1 MNYDGTLLLVSH
13 DRAFLDNVV
22 TSVFV
27 LDGSGDVDEF
37 VGGYTD
43 WMSHVKQ
50 AKQDKPAVVVKKT
63 EDMSKQEKP
72 AAAKKK
78 KLSFKD
84 QQELNKLP
92 EIIDELEAK
101 QAALTQQISSS
112 AFYKKDP
119 LAIAKTL
126 DELKEI
132 EAKLEQ
138 IYARWN
144 ELEALAEE
152 SAG

>member
-1 MNYDGTLLLVSH
+1 ME
-13 DRAFLDNVV
+13 A
-22 TSVFV
+22 
-27 LDGSGDVDEF
+27 
-37 VGGYTD
+37 
-43 WMSHVKQ
+43 
-50 AKQDKPAVVVKKT
+50 P
-63 EDMSKQEKP
+63 KQEKP

-78 KLSFKD
+78 KLSFKE

-92 EIIDELEAK
+92 EMIDELETK
-101 QAALTQQISSS
+101 QATLTQQISSS

-126 DELKEI
+126 DELKAI

-138 IYARWN
+138 VYARWN
-144 ELEALAEE
+144 ELEALTEE

>member
-1 MNYDGTLLLVSH
+1 MGY
-13 DRAFLDNVV
+13 V
-22 TSVFV
+22 T
-27 LDGSGDVDEF
+27 
-37 VGGYTD
+37 
-43 WMSHVKQ
+43 Q
-50 AKQDKPAVVVKKT
+50 AKQDKPAAVVKKK
-63 EDMSKQEKP
+63 EDGVSQEKP
-72 AAAKKK
+72 AVAKKK

-101 QAALTQQISSS
+101 QAALTQQTGSS

-126 DELKEI
+126 DELKAI

-138 IYARWN
+138 VYARWN
-144 ELEALAEE
+144 ELEALAGE
-152 SAG
+152 GVG

>member
-1 MNYDGTLLLVSH
+1 
-13 DRAFLDNVV
+13 V

-27 LDGSGDVDEF
+27 LDGSGAVDEF

-43 WMSHVKQ
+43 WINHVKQ
-50 AKQDKPAVVVKKT
+50 TEQAKPATVVKQT
-63 EDMSKQEKP
+63 VEAPKQEKP
-72 AAAKKK
+72 VATKKK

-92 EIIDELEAK
+92 EMIDELETK
-101 QAALTQQISSS
+101 QASLTQQVSSP

-126 DELKEI
+126 DELKAI
-132 EAKLEQ
+132 ESKLEQ
-138 IYARWN
+138 VYARWD
-144 ELEALAEE
+144 ELEALTEE
-152 SAG
+152 SVG